1 VNVTLVKKSR
11 ESMLEIMGN
20 LLTINIAKDCQL
32 NVSIQSS
39 LRDAV
44 TVYSENDDSLER
56 VRPQKFLSV
65 GMILSDSLSSSQRC
79 FPKKL
84 GVSLESMSF
93 NVLY

>member
-1 VNVTLVKKSR
+1 MNVTLVKKSR

-32 NVSIQSS
+32 NISIQSS

-56 VRPQKFLSV
+56 VRPTKFLSV
-65 GMILSDSLSSSQRC
+65 GMILSDSLS
-79 FPKKL
+79 
-84 GVSLESMSF
+84 V
-93 NVLY
+93 

>member
-1 VNVTLVKKSR
+1 MNVTLVKKSR

-32 NVSIQSS
+32 NVIIQSS

-56 VRPQKFLSV
+56 VRPKKFLSV

-84 GVSLESMSF
+84 GISLESMSF